1 MNKKLEEILYLPRPE
16 SKRHPKMPMDSRAA
30 QFLAFAALTGY
41 EEVIEETAQKHDIA
55 L

>member
-1 MNKKLEEILYLPRPE
+1 MNKRVEEILYRPRPE
-16 SKRHPKMPMDSRAA
+16 SKRHPKVAMESRAA
-30 QFLAFAALTGY
+30 QFSACAALTGY